1 MPSWRDT
8 NGPDPGE
15 GIHNFHTAT
24 KGFQG
29 LSIGSPDR
37 RARLQRLRLL
47 GYDRRCSVHI
57 AYQFAWQMIT
67 VMLAKRCPVCAS
79 VLDEE
84 DLFCPNCGRETP
96 VSPGEAASPRP
107 QALVFKNR
115 FTCAGCGA
123 AMSYDAS
130 ARALRC
136 PFCGSVELRPQ
147 PDGQTVFPSKVIPFA
162 IDREQALQILRV
174 QMKSGFFLPSD
185 LAQEAAVTQIVPV
198 FVPFWCFSAET
209 HTYWTADTNQVPLTA
224 RGNWRPLFGELRNSY
239 DSVLVPASSVL
250 TYEETRGLGRY
261 DFSQAVPANAIDL
274 ENITVE
280 QFRVPRKYARPLAKR
295 IIEEL
300 ETAESI
306 RRYIPGSARN
316 VHVNVKVT
324 KLAGEPVLLPVWI
337 LAYRY
342 RGRVYRFVIN
352 GQSGRPFGQ
361 LPLSPW
367 KIVLACLILGAVVL
381 GIVVLLSA
389 VFR

>member
-1 MPSWRDT
+1 MQYDT
-8 NGPDPGE
+8 HCSD
-15 GIHNFHTAT
+15 HT
-24 KGFQG
+24 
-29 LSIGSPDR
+29 I
-37 RARLQRLRLL
+37 
-47 GYDRRCSVHI
+47 
-57 AYQFAWQMIT
+57 YQVAPEMFSA
-67 VMLAKRCPVCAS
+67 MLAKRCPVCAS

-84 DLFCPNCGRETP
+84 DLFCPNCGREAP
-96 VSPGEAASPRP
+96 VSTGEQGAPRT

-147 PDGQTVFPSKVIPFA
+147 PDGQTVLPSKVVPFA
-162 IDREQALQILRV
+162 INREKALQILRV
-174 QMKSGFFLPSD
+174 QMKSGFFLPTD
-185 LAQEAAVTQIVPV
+185 LAQEAAITQIVPV

-239 DSVLVPASSVL
+239 DSILIPASSVL
-250 TYEETRGLGRY
+250 TYEETRGLGGY
-261 DFSQAVPANAIDL
+261 DFSRAVPANAVDL
-274 ENITVE
+274 ENVTVE
-280 QFRVPRKYARPLAKR
+280 QFRVPRKYARPLAQR
-295 IIEEL
+295 MIEEL

-306 RRYIPGSARN
+306 RRYIPGTARN
-316 VHVNVKVT
+316 VHVNVKVS

-352 GQSGRPFGQ
+352 GQSSCPFGQ

-367 KIVLACLILGAVVL
+367 KIALACLIVGAVIV
-381 GIVVLLSA
+381 GIVALLSA
-389 VFR
+389 VLQ